1 MREVKELGVR
11 LSLDDFGTGY
21 SSLRY
26 LREFPFDVVKI
37 AQSFVAHLP
46 TDKATRSIVG
56 AMINLSHVLGL
67 SVMVEGV
74 ETADQFALIASLGAD
89 DAQGFYFSK
98 PLTPPQL
105 TDYENNVAGRRTLGL
120 VP

>member
-1 MREVKELGVR
+1 
-11 LSLDDFGTGY
+11 
-21 SSLRY
+21 
-26 LREFPFDVVKI
+26 
-37 AQSFVAHLP
+37 
-46 TDKATRSIVG
+46 
-56 AMINLSHVLGL
+56 MINLSHVLGL

-105 TDYENNVAGRRTLGL
+105 TENANNVAGRRTLGL